1 MPVAP
6 SSGHASRALLVSA
19 VAIVVLG
26 ASLWLATIALGGRNS
41 TDVRLG
47 DQTFQGGSTERLA
60 EEIADRGPIIYS
72 DVSGERERD
81 MILQHLGDDPDEGW
95 YAFLAAPAEKAR
107 DCTWEWDRK
116 EQLFRAGCD
125 DSLTAPA
132 DGEGLKQFPVRVDD
146 GRIDV
151 DLNASTRATTTTTPT
166 TSDVVESGEPDE

>member
-6 SSGHASRALLVSA
+6 SSGHAGRALLVSA
-19 VAIVVLG
+19 VAIVLLG
-26 ASLWLATIALGGRNS
+26 AALWIATIALGGRNS

-81 MILQHLGDDPDEGW
+81 MILQHLGDDPDKGW
-95 YAFLAAPAEKAR
+95 HAFLAAPADKAR
-107 DCTWEWDRK
+107 DCTWRFDEDDD
-116 EQLFRAGCD
+116 LFRASCD
-125 DSLTAPA
+125 ESLTAPA

-151 DLNASTRATTTTTPT
+151 DLNASSRTTTTATPT
-166 TSDVVESGEPDE
+166 TSDVIESGEPEE